1 MGAACRAHALH
12 RLKGG
17 ALPLAFSGAFARMR
31 GPENFT
37 KTKMSKLYILRIE
50 NEQKITKRN

>member
-17 ALPLAFSGAFARMR
+17 ALPLAFSGAIQKVFGVRKLAFAFKAAASRR
-31 GPENFT
+31 TPKAN
-37 KTKMSKLYILRIE
+37 
-50 NEQKITKRN
+50 